1 MIITKNKKKTV
12 YRISCYIQK
21 SSDFK
26 QKMKNRFIFYGN
38 GNPSY
43 KNTEFRF
50 AFLFVMNS
58 KVQPKINLLNMRK
71 KVIIAYEE
79 FYSVGLFSSLKQFAE
94 LKNLCNI
101 NKKEIKGKVRL
112 HYNMEDSTH
121 SSNQSINHSIQL
133 HLSLLT

>member
-26 QKMKNRFIFYGN
+26 WKMKNRFIFYGN

-101 NKKEIKGKVRL
+101 NKKDIKGIQSDFIIIWKTPRIHL
-112 HYNMEDSTH
+112 I
-121 SSNQSINHSIQL
+121 NQSITQSNSICPF
-133 HLSLLT
+133 